1 MNKNISVIM
10 ALGIVAV
17 LAVGIAAIS
26 ITQSVLAVRAA
37 RNVGWGTDGDS
48 GGNGGSEATGG
59 TATSGA
65 ATGDAATGNA
75 AAWELGSM
83 GVLRGTI
90 GQHGNYL
97 IINIDSNAVGCGQIG
112 GSGSSGDKC

>member
-26 ITQSVLAVRAA
+26 VTQSVLAVRAA

-65 ATGDAATGNA
+65 ATGQSNTGA
-75 AAWELGSM
+75 DTAG
-83 GVLRGTI
+83 GDGGPTIKIIDGTI
-90 GQHGNYL
+90 N
-97 IINIDSNAVGCGQIG
+97 SVGCGHIG
-112 GSGSSGDKC
+112 GSASSTYNC